1 MIKRKL
7 EKDDNETW
15 DDYSLLTIPKKIED
29 ELRLDAIFI
38 EEDNEKLEAFKNMGK
53 YLGLNK
59 YVCSAVDNDKEKS
72 TIILISDSDGNIIE
86 KIN

>member
-38 EEDNEKLEAFKNMGK
+38 EEDNGKLEAFKNMGK

-59 YVCSAVDNDKEKS
+59 YVCSAVDNNKCKN
-72 TIILISDSDGNIIE
+72 TVILISDSDGNIIE
-86 KIN
+86 KID